1 MVMSRQTGEHPVLEY
16 DANDAIAVAEAMKEF
31 NRLVAEGQTPA
42 INFSEGK
49 SEIRRQFDPNAG
61 FQFYPRLQGG

>member
-42 INFSEGK
+42 INFS
-49 SEIRRQFDPNAG
+49 
-61 FQFYPRLQGG
+61 